1 MPMRKEVEFSSY
13 DEVSISNK
21 EIVEELDK
29 KDAIEVIEG
38 LLKRFPDLVDII
50 LKSSKGEG
58 KLYPK
63 PIKEA
68 LIQKY
73 QEENR
78 SLENFIKTN

>member
-1 MPMRKEVEFSSY
+1 VPLYKEVEFSSY
-13 DEVSISNK
+13 DEVLIDNK
-21 EIVEELDK
+21 EIVEDLDK
-29 KDAIEVIEG
+29 KDAIEVVEG

-50 LKSSKGEG
+50 LKYWKEEG

-63 PIKEA
+63 SIKEA

-78 SLENFIKTN
+78 SLENFIKSN

>member
-1 MPMRKEVEFSSY
+1 MPIHRNVEVCAY
-13 DEVSISNK
+13 KNVSISNK
-21 EIVEELDK
+21 EIVEDLDK

-50 LKSSKGEG
+50 LKYWKGEG

-73 QEENR
+73 QEENKA
-78 SLENFIKTN
+78 LENFIKSN

>member
-1 MPMRKEVEFSSY
+1 MPIHREVEVCSY
-13 DEVSISNK
+13 GKTSISNK
-21 EIVEELDK
+21 EIVEDLDK
-29 KDAIEVIEG
+29 KDAIEGVEG

-50 LKSSKGEG
+50 LKYWKEEG

-63 PIKEA
+63 SIKEA

-78 SLENFIKTN
+78 SLENFIKSN

>member
-1 MPMRKEVEFSSY
+1 MPISRDVEVCGY
-13 DEVSISNK
+13 NTVSISNK
-21 EIVEELDK
+21 EIVEDLNK
-29 KDAIEVIEG
+29 KDAAEVIEG

-50 LKSSKGEG
+50 LKYWKGEG

-63 PIKEA
+63 SIKEA

-78 SLENFIKTN
+78 SLENFIKSN

>member
-1 MPMRKEVEFSSY
+1 MPIHREVSVCSY
-13 DEVSISNK
+13 GEASISNK
-21 EIVEELDK
+21 EIVDDLDK

-38 LLKRFPDLVDII
+38 LLKRFPDLADII
-50 LKSSKGEG
+50 LKYSKREG

-63 PIKEA
+63 SIKEA
-68 LIQKY
+68 LIEKY

>member
-1 MPMRKEVEFSSY
+1 MPLYKEVEFSSY
-13 DEVSISNK
+13 DEVLIDNK
-21 EIVEELDK
+21 EIVEDLDK
-29 KDAIEVIEG
+29 KDAIEVVEG

-50 LKSSKGEG
+50 LKYWKEEG

-63 PIKEA
+63 SIKEA

-78 SLENFIKTN
+78 SLENFIKSN

>member
-1 MPMRKEVEFSSY
+1 MPIHREVEVCSY
-13 DEVSISNK
+13 GKTSISNK
-21 EIVEELDK
+21 EIVEDLDK
-29 KDAIEVIEG
+29 KDAIEVVEG

-50 LKSSKGEG
+50 LKYWKEEG

-63 PIKEA
+63 SIKEA

-78 SLENFIKTN
+78 SLENFIKSN

>member
-1 MPMRKEVEFSSY
+1 MPMHKEVEFSSY
-13 DEVSISNK
+13 DEVLIDNK

-38 LLKRFPDLVDII
+38 LLKRFPDLIDII

-58 KLYPK
+58 KLYPPTFK
-63 PIKEA
+63 KA
-68 LIQKY
+68 LIEKY
-73 QEENR
+73 QEENK